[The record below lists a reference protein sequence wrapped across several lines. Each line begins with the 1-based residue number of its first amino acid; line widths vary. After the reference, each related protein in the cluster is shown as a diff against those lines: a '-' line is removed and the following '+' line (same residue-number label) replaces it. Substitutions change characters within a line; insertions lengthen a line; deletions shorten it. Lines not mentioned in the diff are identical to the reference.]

1 MVTPISAQDTRLSTP
16 LVPLPPLVP
25 GLPIVGSAL
34 SLARN
39 PLQFFLT
46 HYRRYGPVFRVR
58 MLHQECTVL
67 GGLEVNQFLV
77 NGDEVFPSKDAF
89 AALAREYGTER
100 LLPAMDGPTHQ
111 RRRRLQRPSYSR
123 ERLYARLPEM
133 LHLTEELLQGWKP
146 GDRMAVFPTLQRII
160 VQQLGLV
167 LLNRPPQNTFAAVR
181 TLVQFNMFV
190 TILDFLPSLPLRWP
204 TYVQAKA
211 RVLAFCADIIEEH
224 RAIPSAQRIP
234 DLVDALLEERDEE
247 GNPFSDRDIIGEM
260 MGSFFAGMD
269 TVSGTC
275 SFMLYTILKTPGLL
289 TQVQEEIDQAFTGG
303 AFDARRLKAMPVLHA
318 VALETL
324 RRYPIA
330 PITPRTVGQPFE
342 IAGYRLE
349 PGARVFLVNGLTHFL
364 PEYFPEPERF
374 DIGHFTPDA
383 RRARPA
389 NAFAP
394 FALGAHTCL
403 GAGLAETQ
411 IMVLISL
418 LLHTFELALDPPGL
432 EVKMLFRPA
441 PTPGAKFRIKVVR
454 RRQ

>member
-1 MVTPISAQDTRLSTP
+1 MTTQISAQKSSLSSRLA
-16 LVPLPPLVP
+16 PLPPLVP
-25 GLPIVGSAL
+25 GFPVMGSAL
-34 SLARN
+34 SMARN

-46 HYRRYGPVFRVR
+46 QYHRYGPIFRVR
-58 MLHQECTVL
+58 VLNQEYTIL

-77 NGDEVFPSKDAF
+77 NGDEVFPSKVAF
-89 AALAREYGTER
+89 AALSREYGTER
-100 LLPAMDGPTHQ
+100 LLPAMDGPDHL
-111 RRRRLQRPSYSR
+111 RRRRLQRGSYSR
-123 ERLYARLPEM
+123 ERLYARMPEFM
-133 LHLTEELLQGWKP
+133 RLTEEMLRGWKP
-146 GDRMAVFPTLQRII
+146 GDEIAVFRTLQRII

-167 LLNRPPQNTFAAVR
+167 LLNRPPQNAFDAVR
-181 TLVQFNMFV
+181 TLVQVNLFV
-190 TILDFLPSLPLRWP
+190 TILGFIPPFPLRWP
-204 TYVQAKA
+204 GYLQAKA
-211 RVLAFCADIIEEH
+211 RVVNLCAEIIEEH
-224 RAIPSAQRIP
+224 RAIPPTQRIP
-234 DLVDALLEERDEE
+234 DLVDDLLAERDED

-275 SFMLYTILKTPGLL
+275 SFMLYAILKTPGLL
-289 TQVQEEIDQAFTGG
+289 AQVQEEVDRAFSGG
-303 AFDARRLKAMPVLHA
+303 SFDSRCLRTMPVLHA
-318 VALETL
+318 TALETL

-330 PITPRTVGQPFE
+330 PVTPRTVGQPFE
-342 IAGYRLE
+342 CAGYRLE

-374 DIGHFTPDA
+374 DIHHFDSDA
-383 RRARPA
+383 RKSRPA

-411 IMVLISL
+411 IMVLISI
-418 LLHTFELALDPPGL
+418 LLHTFELALDPPGF

-441 PTPGAKFRIKVVR
+441 PTPGAKFRVKVLR